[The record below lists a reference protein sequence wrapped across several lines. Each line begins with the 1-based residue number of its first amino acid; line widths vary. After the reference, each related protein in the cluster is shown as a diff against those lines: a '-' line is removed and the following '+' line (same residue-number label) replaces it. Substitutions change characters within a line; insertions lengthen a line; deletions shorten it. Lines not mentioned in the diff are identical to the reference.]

1 MKEQDWKYIRDK
13 MQPGDKIEIL
23 FMRKGRLEIKKTY
36 VVRIL
41 DSGISVFEK
50 AGVPNRRFI
59 SRESVEEIRSL

>member
-1 MKEQDWKYIRDK
+1 